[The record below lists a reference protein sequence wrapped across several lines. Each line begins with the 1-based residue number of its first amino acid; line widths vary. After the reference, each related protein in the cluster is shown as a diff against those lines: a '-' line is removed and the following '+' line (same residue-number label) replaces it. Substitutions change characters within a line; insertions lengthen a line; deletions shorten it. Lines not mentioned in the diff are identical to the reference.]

1 MARVR
6 RTAAEAAE
14 VREAKLELMGEKL
27 ESAVEALTT
36 GEDWTRAIE
45 FAARFR
51 SRSFRNTLL
60 LYAQHLDAYEAGR
73 VPEPM
78 PTYVA
83 GFNQW
88 RELGRSVDKGQSGYM
103 IYAPV
108 LGRFASPNPQDP
120 MSWRRLAPRE
130 KPAAGEVV
138 RSKIVNVKP
147 AYVWDASQTS
157 GADLPE
163 RPMPRLL
170 EGQAPEGLW
179 DGLAAQVDDAGF
191 ALTRAEGAAAIGG
204 ANGVTYYDT
213 RIVTVRGDMD
223 EAAQVKTLAH
233 ELGHVRMHDPAKDAR
248 DHHRGVREV
257 EAESVAMMIG
267 AAHGLD
273 TTGYTIPYVAS
284 WANAVPDKT
293 PVEVVRETGERVR
306 KITLD
311 ILERLPNSGIGDG
324 YPPGLS
330 REAQR
335 EAPGRAAP
343 EAAEHAAQ
351 LGPAEPTRT
360 TAAVEPAMVGR

>member
-6 RTAAEAAE
+6 RSADEAAEA
-14 VREAKLELMGEKL
+14 REAKLELMGEKL

-45 FAARFR
+45 FATRFR

-60 LYAQHLDAYEAGR
+60 IYAQHLDAYETGR

-88 RELGRSVDKGQSGYM
+88 KELGRSVDKGQSGYM
-103 IYAPV
+103 IYAPL

-179 DGLAAQVDDAGF
+179 DGLAAQVNDAGF
-191 ALTRAEGAAAIGG
+191 ELTRAEGAAAIGG
-204 ANGVTYYDT
+204 TNGVTYYDT
-213 RIVTVRGDMD
+213 RIVTVREDMD
-223 EAAQVKTLAH
+223 DAAQVKTLAH
-233 ELGHVRMHDPAKDAR
+233 ELGHVRMHDPAEDTR

-306 KITLD
+306 KTALAILD
-311 ILERLPNSGIGDG
+311 RLPDAGLGDG
-324 YPPGLS
+324 YPPGLARDNH
-330 REAQR
+330 REGPTRDGTEPA
-335 EAPGRAAP
+335 GRAGR
-343 EAAEHAAQ
+343 
-351 LGPAEPTRT
+351 LGPVEPTPASAT
-360 TAAVEPAMVGR
+360 MEPVMVGR